1 MPASIRASPDLPVPR
16 RWGDQRQRNL
26 PTQLLKLGNAASA
39 EERLA
44 ALEEAVARIGLDVYQ
59 PDPQVMTPEE
69 EHRAKLADGIN
80 YVGEAA
86 LSLQAGQSICSA
98 NLTVNST
105 SFTAIPGMGF
115 SVVCPVPSKI
125 MIVSHLQVKCTLRG
139 GTAGLF
145 VARVVNT
152 VTNAFSSPQNL
163 PTAADDIFHH
173 SITLVES
180 LRPRVAYS
188 YVFEARTLNV
198 ANTYQVQNAGGN
210 SSTRASWIIIP
221 DFVKQ

>member
-26 PTQLLKLGNAASA
+26 PTQLLKLGSAASA

-86 LSLQAGQSICSA
+86 LSLQGGYVAATGG
-98 NLTVNST
+98 TVMTTTAADIAAST
-105 SFTAIPGMGF
+105 TI
-115 SVVCPVPSKI
+115 VCPVPSLI
-125 MIVSHLQVKCTLRG
+125 
-139 GTAGLF
+139 F
-145 VARVVNT
+145 VAAMINVRCTSFGGAGFFVPSLVAGGVGVNT
-152 VTNAFSSPQNL
+152 GSFGRWRPS
-163 PTAADDIFHH
+163 AADEYGLVP
-173 SITLVES
+173 SILSFSVVARS
-180 LRPRVAYS
+180 AYS
-188 YVFEARTLNV
+188 LNLQGRTTDAATGYTVQVGGGRGTSYWWV
-198 ANTYQVQNAGGN
+198 A
-210 SSTRASWIIIP
+210 IP
-221 DFVKQ
+221 EFRK